1 MPGSRRNFLKKIGG
15 ITGAIAA
22 GTLFNPGF
30 AKRVEA
36 AAAKIAHL
44 SPAAAAS
51 EEDFWFTVQQAFA
64 TTRGIINLNNGGVS
78 PATKMVLD
86 AVQRYTE
93 FSNEAP
99 AYTMWSELGPRRE
112 MIRSKLAELAGCS
125 AEEIA
130 IVRNTTEALGN
141 VIFGLELKRGDEVL
155 TTNQDYPNMMRAWQ
169 QREQREGIVVKAVS
183 IPTPPENLSQITES
197 LEKAITKKTK
207 VIMIS
212 HIIFLTG
219 QITPVRE
226 ICDMAHQRGIEVIVD
241 AAHSFAHLDFKIPDL
256 GCDYFGASL
265 HKWLAAPFGTGLLW
279 VKKEKIEKLWPL
291 LAPEN
296 PQSDDIR
303 KFEALGTRSFPIE
316 LGIGEAINF
325 HNGIGS
331 KRKEER
337 LRYLKN
343 YWAEKVSAFP
353 RVKMITSL
361 HPEQSCGLGNF
372 TIDGIE
378 PGKVCDYLFNKH
390 KIYTTPIGHQEFQ
403 GVRVTPHVYTR
414 LEEIDFFIN
423 VVEEISRK
431 GIPS

>member
-296 PQSDDIR
+296 PSSDDIR